1 MTNREVILREV
12 TDSDLE
18 AFFEHQED
26 PRAVYMAAFT
36 SEDPADRAAFDA
48 HWKRIRANPAIF
60 IRTIDVDGQA
70 AGHIA
75 AFEREGEAEVTYWLG
90 REYWGKGIATQVLQ
104 MFLEFERR
112 RPIYGRAAKD
122 NRASIR
128 VLEKCGFRL
137 VGEERG
143 FANAR
148 QQEIDEVILVLE

>member
-1 MTNREVILREV
+1 MANREVILREV
-12 TDSDLE
+12 INSDLE
-18 AFFEHQED
+18 AFFEHEQD
-26 PRAVYMAAFT
+26 PQAVYMAAFT
-36 SEDPADRAAFDA
+36 SEDPADRAAFDD
-48 HWKRIRANPAIF
+48 HWQRIQANPAIL
-60 IRTIDVDGQA
+60 IRTIDVDGQV

-75 AFEREGEAEVTYWLG
+75 AFERDGEAEVTYWLG
-90 REYWGKGIATQVLQ
+90 REYWGKGIATRSLQV
-104 MFLEFERR
+104 FLELEKR

-148 QQEIDEVILVLE
+148 QQEIDEVALILE